1 MSQSQFKFERKSGGV
16 SRKLKQAGNVS
27 KIREFELEKID
38 LVETFDIVQ
47 IVGEG
52 WFGKI
57 LLVEHRGTDNEM
69 VLKSLPKNYTAVK
82 DFYREFHF
90 SYHLS
95 AHRNIVSTF
104 DVAFQTASFYVFAQ
118 EYAPLGD
125 LTSNISDTGIGEL
138 HSKSVAKQLVSAIQ
152 YIHSYDLVHRDIKL
166 DNILVFKSDFSR
178 IKLCDFG
185 ETRKNGNWVTRR
197 NEWIPYMPPEILAI
211 DTEHKYKVE
220 TSHDVWQFAVVLF
233 VCLTGCLPWQ
243 KASSEDPRFV
253 SYVYWVSSN
262 GIMSPFRRPK
272 LFKMLTSNAQRMF
285 RKFLQPNVQTRPS
298 VLDEV
303 QNFIDERW
311 LSKYMLDKSKVVS
324 DDIDEL
330 SPSLYSYQTDQEENK
345 KFLLAFSNCGIETAV
360 VDRAAKKE
368 RIKQWIQSSVI
379 EEEDEEDS
387 SEGTSKLSLSRK
399 GSNDTE
405 ENELYALTKREG

>member
-1 MSQSQFKFERKSGGV
+1 
-16 SRKLKQAGNVS
+16 
-27 KIREFELEKID
+27 
-38 LVETFDIVQ
+38 
-47 IVGEG
+47 
-52 WFGKI
+52 
-57 LLVEHRGTDNEM
+57 M

-82 DFYREFHF
+82 DFYREFHY

-125 LTSNISDTGIGEL
+125 LTSNISDNGIGEL

-185 ETRKNGNWVTRR
+185 ETRKNGSWVTRR
-197 NEWIPYMPPEILAI
+197 NEWIPYMPPEILVI
-211 DTEHKYKVE
+211 DTEHKYKVD

-253 SYVYWVSSN
+253 SYVYWLTSN

-272 LFKMLTSNAQRMF
+272 LFKLLTSNAQRMF
-285 RKFLQPNVQTRPS
+285 RKFLQPNILTRPNL
-298 VLDEV
+298 LDEV
-303 QNFIDERW
+303 QNFLDERW
-311 LSKYMLDKSKVVS
+311 LSKYMLDKTKLS

-330 SPSLYSYQTDQEENK
+330 SPSLYSFQMDHEENK
-345 KFLLAFSNCGIETAV
+345 NFLVAFGNCGIETGV
-360 VDRAAKKE
+360 IDKAAKKE

-379 EEEDEEDS
+379 EEEDEDES
-387 SEGTSKLSLSRK
+387 SEENSRLSISCRSS
-399 GSNDTE
+399 SNAED
-405 ENELYALTKREG
+405 NEIYALTKRDIN

>member
-1 MSQSQFKFERKSGGV
+1 MSQGQFKFERKSGGV

-69 VLKSLPKNYTAVK
+69 VLKSLPKNYTNVK

-185 ETRKNGNWVTRR
+185 ETRKNGSWVTRR

-211 DTEHKYKVE
+211 DAEHKYKVE

-253 SYVYWVSSN
+253 SYVYWMSSN

-311 LSKYMLDKSKVVS
+311 LSKYMLDKSKVS

-379 EEEDEEDS
+379 EEEDEEGS

>member
-16 SRKLKQAGNVS
+16 SRKLKHAGNVS

-185 ETRKNGNWVTRR
+185 ETRKNGSWVTRR

-285 RKFLQPNVQTRPS
+285 RKFLQPNVLTRPS

-311 LSKYMLDKSKVVS
+311 LSKYMLDKSKVS

-330 SPSLYSYQTDQEENK
+330 SPSLYSYQTDHEENK
-345 KFLLAFSNCGIETAV
+345 KFLLAFSNCGIETVV

-399 GSNDTE
+399 GSNDSE